1 MWRREKSENER
12 NGRELPDLLLRTL
25 SQLDGASL
33 ILAPGEIAIYA
44 NSEAE
49 NLGVLKD
56 GRIQSEELLAS
67 VRVVRRTNL
76 NKPAPLKLHADQLVK
91 ENARSQSM

>member
-1 MWRREKSENER
+1 MWRREKSLAER
-12 NGRELPDLLLRTL
+12 DGRELPELLLRTL

-33 ILAPGEIAIYA
+33 ILAPGEIPVYA
-44 NSEAE
+44 NDEAE

-67 VRVVRRTNL
+67 IRVVRRTNL
-76 NKPAPLKLHADQLVK
+76 KQTGTVDI
-91 ENARSQSM
+91 ARGPIGE